1 MTEYKTVLKRA
12 EDEFVE
18 RRSRF
23 IGHAA
28 PVKQK
33 KKQLPLS
40 MK

>member
-28 PVKQK
+28 PVKTEEEAIAFIN
-33 KKQLPLS
+33 
-40 MK
+40 